1 MYSSLPSLQGG
12 TLVGQNETAESD
24 TSDEEDERDRSLKLS
39 DEALFKICKGRT
51 AHK

>member
-1 MYSSLPSLQGG
+1 M
-12 TLVGQNETAESD
+12 GQDERAETD

-39 DEALFKICKGRT
+39 DEELFKICKGRT